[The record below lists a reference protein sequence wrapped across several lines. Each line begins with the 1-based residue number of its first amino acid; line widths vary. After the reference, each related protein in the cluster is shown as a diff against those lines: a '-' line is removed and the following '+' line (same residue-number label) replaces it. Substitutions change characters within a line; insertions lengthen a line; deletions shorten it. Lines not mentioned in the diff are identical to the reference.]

1 MCPHIAEPA
10 REWVKLYSPKAKQ
23 GCPLK
28 LVADAITL
36 KNKKT
41 AQKKQYA
48 EIFIQDKN
56 LISNYKKLYQKLF
69 MPKKTKKLG
78 NLDIFRALQSTNA
91 ENHSRWK
98 KNHAKEFM
106 RRMGSNHA
114 RIYR

>member
-1 MCPHIAEPA
+1 
-10 REWVKLYSPKAKQ
+10 
-23 GCPLK
+23 
-28 LVADAITL
+28 
-36 KNKKT
+36 
-41 AQKKQYA
+41 
-48 EIFIQDKN
+48 
-56 LISNYKKLYQKLF
+56 

-106 RRMGSNHA
+106 WRMGSNHA